1 MLSPTT
7 PGGRPYIMFVYQQ
20 KFEVAGQGTYE
31 LKITNLINPFTLKAT
46 QMQPSLIN
54 PMYMMAA

>member
-1 MLSPTT
+1 MT